1 MWMFTL
7 KTLSQPN
14 PKSASENSLNARVL
28 AGGPTARTR
37 LRSNFQTGSK
47 QLRIVLAVSL
57 ISLLLAAC
65 DDGPAPTSS
74 AGSELFKDDFS
85 QDSGLWEIFTGENG
99 ASVAIADERMGITV
113 AAPSTV
119 GVSIAAINLTDFDLT
134 VTTTQ
139 ISGGLA
145 NGYGVIFRY
154 IDENNFYR
162 FDISGDGLW
171 GVSRRLEDQWIPIV
185 ELTAS
190 SAIQTGYASNTLRVV
205 ARGDR
210 FEFYANGVL
219 LGQAANA
226 NLPVGRI
233 GLFASTFDDPDTHV
247 SFDDLVIVSP

>member
-1 MWMFTL
+1 LITL
-7 KTLSQPN
+7 LQLN
-14 PKSASENSLNARVL
+14 PKNLSERP
-28 AGGPTARTR
+28 AGFRPLCFAPSGGCFAKPGRPWLVIRIGP
-37 LRSNFQTGSK
+37 K
-47 QLRIVLAVSL
+47 QLRIVLAASL

-65 DDGPAPTSS
+65 DSPAPTSS

-85 QDSGLWEIFTGENG
+85 QDSGLWEIFSDENG
-99 ASVAIADERMGITV
+99 ASAAIADGHMVITV

-119 GVSIAAINLTDFDLT
+119 GFSIAVINLTDFDLT

-154 IDENNFYR
+154 IDQNNFYR

-171 GVSRRLEDQWIPIV
+171 GVSRRLKDQWVPIL

-190 SAIQTGYASNTLRVV
+190 SAIQTGYASNTLRLV
-205 ARGDR
+205 ARGGQ

-219 LGQAANA
+219 LGQAADA

-233 GLFASTFDDPDTHV
+233 GLFASTFDDPDTLV

>member
-1 MWMFTL
+1 MWTCAL
-7 KTLSQPN
+7 KTFLQFN
-14 PKSASENSLNARVL
+14 L
-28 AGGPTARTR
+28 
-37 LRSNFQTGSK
+37 K

-57 ISLLLAAC
+57 LGLLLAAC

-85 QDSGLWEIFTGENG
+85 QDSGLWEIFSGENG
-99 ASVAIADERMGITV
+99 ASVAIANGHMEITV
-113 AAPSTV
+113 TTKAIV
-119 GVSIAAINLTDFDLT
+119 GVSIAVINLTDFDLT

-154 IDENNFYR
+154 VDENNFYR

-171 GVSRRLEDQWIPIV
+171 GVSRRLDEQWIPIV
-185 ELTAS
+185 GLTAS
-190 SAIQTGYASNTLRVV
+190 PAIQTGYASNTLRLV
-205 ARGDR
+205 ARGDQ

-219 LGQAANA
+219 LGQAADA

-233 GLFASTFDDPDTHV
+233 GLFAGTFDDPNTQV
-247 SFDDLVIVSP
+247 SFDALVIVSP

>member
-1 MWMFTL
+1 MWTCAL

-14 PKSASENSLNARVL
+14 PKIILIISLL
-28 AGGPTARTR
+28 G
-37 LRSNFQTGSK
+37 
-47 QLRIVLAVSL
+47 
-57 ISLLLAAC
+57 LLLAAC
-65 DDGPAPTSS
+65 DDGPAPTTS
-74 AGSELFKDDFS
+74 AGAELFKDDFS
-85 QDSGLWEIFTGENG
+85 QDSGLWEIFADENG
-99 ASVAIADERMGITV
+99 ASAAIADGHLEITV
-113 AAPSTV
+113 NTKSIV
-119 GVSIAAINLTDFDLT
+119 GFAMAAINLTDFDLT

-154 IDENNFYR
+154 IDESNFYR

-171 GVSRRLEDQWIPIV
+171 GVSRRLNDQWIPIV

-190 SAIQTGYASNTLRVV
+190 PAIQTGYASNTVRLVV
-205 ARGDR
+205 RGSQ

-219 LGQAANA
+219 LGQATDA

-233 GLFASTFDDPDTHV
+233 GLFASTFDDPDTRV